1 MKRGNREIFLV
12 SDRQVLPGNCT
23 VMRVKYW
30 EEKGLNKPDTTSVLL
45 FSFTPTWKSK
55 GTNMLPHWEVNF
67 ILEKSILL
75 IIFISDSD
83 DIFVTLEMWNGSYYF
98 DKSRLPKSWQQVFS
112 YQRETANGH

>member
-1 MKRGNREIFLV
+1 MNRGNREIFLV

-23 VMRVKYW
+23 AMRVKYW
-30 EEKGLNKPDTTSVLL
+30 EGKGLNKPDTTSVLL

-98 DKSRLPKSWQQVFS
+98 DKSKLPMSWQKVFS
-112 YQRETANGH
+112 YQRETVNGH